1 MIDLTQQRPPFANAC
16 WADDKTMCQ
25 WCGGTGHVAGD
36 PNGELCKCP
45 DLVAQKVCECGE
57 PECLGDA
64 KWFAEATADIA
75 MQLAEQVPGLDSPL
89 LQAGE
94 GAQRGARSGQADVR
108 RGQRRFGRRGI
119 LHGDAGSSPGDHR
132 LEGRCQVSRVITK
145 NMLLNRPDVR
155 KDSGTKDTAFRGRR
169 KAKRVRMRKLQRDS
183 RRVQQ

>member
-89 LQAGE
+89 LKLVKERNEARDLVKRLLYAAHSDVDRSQDNYDGAAGCAPAVFAWKG
-94 GAQRGARSGQADVR
+94 GA
-108 RGQRRFGRRGI
+108 
-119 LHGDAGSSPGDHR
+119 
-132 LEGRCQVSRVITK
+132 K
-145 NMLLNRPDVR
+145 
-155 KDSGTKDTAFRGRR
+155 
-169 KAKRVRMRKLQRDS
+169 
-183 RRVQQ
+183 